1 MIYSALYTKLIFG
14 RIPNPFLKFKLPFA
28 VLAKALEAQK
38 QNTNCFVK
46 PGKQPNLS
54 FVKFLQKCVTKFQFD
69 RRKESRKYLWES
81 FYLFFFQLSTRQSR
95 GREVDNRG
103 NCCTQGRKQTHQKHN
118 LNMKKSQHLKNKK
131 S

>member
-46 PGKQPNLS
+46 PRKQPNLS
-54 FVKFLQKCVTKFQFD
+54 FQKCVTKFQFD
-69 RRKESRKYLWES
+69 RIRKESGKYLWES
-81 FYLFFFQLSTRQSR
+81 FYLFFFQLSNRQSR
-95 GREVDNRG
+95 PREVDNRG

-118 LNMKKSQHLKNKK
+118 LNMKKSQHLKKKK